1 MMIMTIA
8 GKELRALFLSPMA
21 WAILAVVQ
29 GIVAYFFLIFLENF
43 VTLQPRLTT
52 LPDAPGIS
60 TIVVAPLFATVSVIL
75 LLIVPLLTMRL
86 VSEERRNKTLSL
98 LMSAPV
104 SISEIVIGKFVG
116 IMAFLLLLLSL
127 LCLMP
132 LSLLFGTTLD
142 TGLFLS
148 GLLALALLLA
158 SFTAVGLYMSTL
170 TTQPTVAAVNTFGI
184 LLLLWILDLAGTTG
198 NDATLLSYLSIMN
211 HYQNLLHGIFSSSDV
226 IYYLLFISV
235 FLVLSIRRLDAER
248 LPH

>member
-1 MMIMTIA
+1 MMMMTIA
-8 GKELRALFLSPMA
+8 AKELRALFLSPMA

-43 VTLQPRLTT
+43 LQLQPHLAT

-60 TIVVAPLFATVSVIL
+60 SIVVAPLFATVSVVL

-86 VSEERRNKTLSL
+86 VSEERRNKTLTL

-104 SISEIVIGKFVG
+104 SISEIVIGKFTG
-116 IMAFLLLLLSL
+116 IMIFLLLLLALIS
-127 LCLMP
+127 LMP
-132 LSLLFGTTLD
+132 LSLLFGSSLD
-142 TGLFLS
+142 VGMFLT
-148 GLLALALLLA
+148 GLLALTLLLA
-158 SFTAVGLYMSTL
+158 SFTAVGLYVSTL
-170 TTQPTVAAVNTFGI
+170 TTQPTVAAVGTFGI

-198 NDATLLSYLSIMN
+198 DTPTLLAYLSIMT
-211 HYQNLLHGIFSSSDV
+211 HYQNLLQGIFSSSDV
-226 IYYLLFISV
+226 IYYLLFILV